1 MEDNLFTKILR
12 IMLNN
17 LTHLALNIFTF
28 QLFHDDERL
37 WVFAVRSS
45 GLGLI
50 SFMRLDGR
58 TDDQSVKSVQ

>member
-1 MEDNLFTKILR
+1 
-12 IMLNN
+12 MLNN